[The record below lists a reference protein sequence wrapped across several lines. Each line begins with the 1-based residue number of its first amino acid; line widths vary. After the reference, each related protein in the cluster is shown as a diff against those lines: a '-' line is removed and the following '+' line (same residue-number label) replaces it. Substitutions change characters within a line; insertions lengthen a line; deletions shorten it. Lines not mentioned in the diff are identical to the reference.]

1 VSSLSLSV
9 RRAAVFAAAFVALS
23 ALACSRSGTSQ
34 QQSSSTGTKNETQKQ
49 PQNHDADQSLAK
61 KSDDGPPPDK
71 KKVVEKTPVEKAP
84 VEKTPV
90 EKAPK
95 GPVVVSPEK
104 LGQDLT
110 DDITKNYP
118 RYFGSVLQIKGVVH
132 KRTEDK
138 GAIVRV
144 DFQVPIKLKDGKADD
159 FVVFCGLKSPVK
171 LKDPAAAD
179 LAEGKTV
186 TIRGKLSAGGNGQAT
201 LHDCEVVRE

>member
-9 RRAAVFAAAFVALS
+9 RRAGVFAAAFVALS

-34 QQSSSTGTKNETQKQ
+34 QQSSSTVTKNESTVR
-49 PQNHDADQSLAK
+49 PQNYDADQSLAK
-61 KSDDGPPPDK
+61 APEDRPPADK
-71 KKVVEKTPVEKAP
+71 QKVIDKTPVEKAP
-84 VEKTPV
+84 VEKAPV

-110 DDITKNYP
+110 EDIMKNYF
-118 RYFGSVLQIKGVVH
+118 RYFGKDLQIKGVIN

-138 GAIVRV
+138 GAIVRI
-144 DFQVPIKLKDGKADD
+144 DFQAPVKLKDGKADD
-159 FVVFCGLKSPVK
+159 FVVFCGLKSSVP

-179 LAEGKTV
+179 LAVGKTV